1 MPRIPGRTSQSVP
14 HAASQLTEFT
24 GSHQPAVPPAPPAP
38 RPPRRGTPAGRF
50 AGHAQDDAG
59 VSRRAAYAAFGW
71 VLAFLAWHVVWA
83 VTGLPFPQASHHHG
97 AALVLFWTSDAITV
111 VMWAVGIPLPLAL
124 ARPWGRR
131 VPRWMLLSAAW
142 IGCAL
147 LGARGIAGVA
157 DEVARAIG
165 FSRGLTGLTA
175 AQAMGTGHPSAWMS
189 FAGVATEVLFVAG
202 GLVFGLAALTYQRAS
217 RALSSRP
224 AQTLVLFMTSV
235 MIAVMLVAPQPAT
248 AVGSELLALA
258 VLAAAA
264 LFILDQRAGQARWPA
279 DSSKCR
285 TSHDVASGG
294 VPWS

>member
-1 MPRIPGRTSQSVP
+1 MSRIPARTTESVP

-24 GSHQPAVPPAPPAP
+24 SSHQPAVPPAPPAP
-38 RPPRRGTPAGRF
+38 RPRRGGTPAGRL
-50 AGHAQDDAG
+50 AGHAKDDAG

-131 VPRWMLLSAAW
+131 VPRWMLLWAAW

-189 FAGVATEVLFVAG
+189 FAGAATEVLFVAG

-264 LFILDQRAGQARWPA
+264 LFILDQRAGQAR
-279 DSSKCR
+279 
-285 TSHDVASGG
+285 
-294 VPWS
+294 